1 MTDMAAGRP
10 SKFKPEYVEVAK
22 RLCENNAFT
31 DAELA
36 AAFGVTLST
45 LHLWKIKHPE
55 FSDSV
60 KLGKDPANQRVV
72 KSLYDR
78 AMGYSCMEIDI
89 RVIDGKIVQTEVL
102 KHYPPDPTSMIF
114 LLKNRMPSEFKD
126 KRETEISGTL
136 NLTDM
141 TDEELDRAIAAK
153 EAALKAGEA

>member
-1 MTDMAAGRP
+1 MAGRP
-10 SKFKPEYVEVAK
+10 TKFKPEYVEIGR

-45 LHLWKIKHPE
+45 LHLWKLKHPE
-55 FSDSV
+55 FSDA
-60 KLGKDPANQRVV
+60 LRMGKAPANERVV

-78 AMGYSCMEIDI
+78 AMGYSCVETDI
-89 RVIDGKIVQTEVL
+89 RVVDGKIVKTEIV

-114 LLKNRMPSEFKD
+114 LLKNRMPAEFKD
-126 KRETEISGTL
+126 KRETEISGSL

-141 TDEELDRAIAAK
+141 TDDELERAIAAK
-153 EAALKAGEA
+153 EAALQSRED